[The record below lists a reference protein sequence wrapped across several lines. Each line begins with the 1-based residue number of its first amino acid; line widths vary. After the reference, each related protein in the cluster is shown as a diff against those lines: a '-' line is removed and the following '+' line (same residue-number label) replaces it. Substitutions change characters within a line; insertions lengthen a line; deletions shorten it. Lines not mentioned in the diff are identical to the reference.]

1 MRYKAGDRVRVRKDL
16 TVGNLY
22 GGVLFNKKKCSWL
35 GKIVEIS
42 EAYTGYYRICDG
54 ALSCQD
60 GIKEWAESEYVGR
73 PVISKSDRRFLDCIG
88 NTYKYIARDRD
99 GKLFVCKKVYAVN
112 DEWFS
117 RGCVAGS
124 DYTYISGF
132 DVHFPMVKRISS
144 TVWLIEDLKKLEVV
158 EAY

>member
-1 MRYKAGDRVRVRKDL
+1 MKNKEKYMTEIIDAYLDGKTIAVKADGKPCICQKTSCKECIFYDGTNPYCRDRIR
-16 TVGNLY
+16 T
-22 GGVLFNKKKCSWL
+22 
-35 GKIVEIS
+35 
-42 EAYTGYYRICDG
+42 
-54 ALSCQD
+54 
-60 GIKEWAESEYVGR
+60 WANSEYIER

-88 NTYKYIARDRD
+88 NTYKYIVRDRD

-117 RGCVAGS
+117 RGYVAGS

-132 DVHFPMVKRISS
+132 DVQFPMVKVISS
-144 TVWLIEDLKKLEVV
+144 TVWSIEDLKKLEVV